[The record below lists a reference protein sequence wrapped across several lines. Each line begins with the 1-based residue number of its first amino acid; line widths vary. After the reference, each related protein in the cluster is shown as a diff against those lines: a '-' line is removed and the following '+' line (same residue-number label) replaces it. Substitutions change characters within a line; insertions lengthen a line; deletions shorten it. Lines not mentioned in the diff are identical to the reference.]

1 MLPDESDEE
10 AFSYVGFLGSWRHRH
25 SAQPDSP
32 DLGDPGAVGI
42 GLDIFDRYG
51 EAPIVLALCA
61 PVALV
66 LLRLVSPRTLLRQ
79 FAAAL
84 LRPRLPLAPPEQPA
98 LRSPLLRRTIPIKF
112 SRITCL

>member
-51 EAPIVLALCA
+51 EAPIALALCV
-61 PVALV
+61 PVTFV
-66 LLRLVSPRTLLRQ
+66 LLRLVSPRALMRH

-84 LRPRLPLAPPEQPA
+84 SLPHLPLIGRP
-98 LRSPLLRRTIPIKF
+98 S
-112 SRITCL
+112 